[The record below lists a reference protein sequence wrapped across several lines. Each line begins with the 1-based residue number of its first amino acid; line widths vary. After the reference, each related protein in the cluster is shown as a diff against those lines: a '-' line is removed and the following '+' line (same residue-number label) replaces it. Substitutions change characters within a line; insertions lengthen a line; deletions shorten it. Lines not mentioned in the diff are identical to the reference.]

1 MQQEIIDTT
10 AQAAVPKDGGLAL
23 FDLKV
28 TATPLVI
35 TFDVDALNAAVDA
48 VLKPYEGRVVEEG
61 ELAGIKS
68 EMSALNK
75 VKDKLEA
82 ARKDIAGNI
91 SAPVKEFEAQVKAA
105 VQRIIDGRGKLDA
118 QVKAFE
124 QKQRESRRAKVQ
136 AIIDEVIEAANLEG
150 FTIPIDERW
159 LNKSAK
165 EKDIRAEIENIAL
178 REKTRR
184 MEAEQLERAKQDRI
198 AMIEQAVASAGQRY
212 GFDLPVAKFSRLFS
226 LEWETDKALAQ
237 VDEWFAA
244 EAERRKLVSPAPTVE
259 PASVEQP
266 IQQEAPQPATH
277 PEQKAD
283 ITRVLNVRVSYSAPR
298 HNEVM
303 RAIDALREIG
313 IVTFQHA

>member
-1 MQQEIIDTT
+1 MTQQTIDTT
-10 AQAAVPKDGGLAL
+10 AQAAVPTNGGLAL

-48 VLKPYEGRVVEEG
+48 VLEPYEGRIVAENEIP
-61 ELAGIKS
+61 GIKS
-68 EMSALNK
+68 EMAALNK
-75 VKDKLEA
+75 VKEKLEA
-82 ARKDIAGNI
+82 ARKEIAGQI
-91 SAPVKEFEAQVKAA
+91 SAPVKEFEAQVKGI
-105 VQRIIDGRGKLDA
+105 VQRLVDGRGKLDA

-124 QKQRESRRAKVQ
+124 TQQREDRKASVQ
-136 AIIDEVIEAANLEG
+136 AIIDEVLESAKLDG
-150 FTIPIDERW
+150 FTIAIDEQW

-165 EKDIRAEIENIAL
+165 PKDIRAEVENITL

-198 AMIEQAVASAGQRY
+198 LLIEQAVESAGQRY

-226 LEWETDKALAQ
+226 LEWDTNNALAQ

-244 EAERRKLVSPAPTVE
+244 EAERRKPVAHAPVVE
-259 PASVEQP
+259 PATVEQP
-266 IQQEAPQPATH
+266 VQQVAQPTPQPEPT
-277 PEQKAD
+277 PE
-283 ITRVLNVRVSYSAPR
+283 ITRAINVRVAYPASK
-298 HNEVM
+298 HNEIM

-313 IVTFQHA
+313 VVTISQA

>member
-10 AQAAVPKDGGLAL
+10 AQAAVPQDGGLAL

-48 VLKPYEGRVVEEG
+48 VLKPYVGRVVGEG

-82 ARKDIAGNI
+82 ARKDIAGKI

-136 AIIDEVIEAANLEG
+136 AIIDEVLEPAKMDG
-150 FTIPIDERW
+150 FTIDIDERW

-165 EKDIRAEIENIAL
+165 DKDIRAEIENIAL

-184 MEAEQLERAKQDRI
+184 MEVEQLERAKQDRVLL
-198 AMIEQAVASAGQRY
+198 IEQEVARAGERY
-212 GFDLPVAKFSRLFS
+212 GFDLPVAKFARLFS

-237 VDEWFAA
+237 VNEWFSA
-244 EAERRKLVSPAPTVE
+244 EAERRKLVAPAPTVE

-266 IQQEAPQPATH
+266 IQQEAPQPAKQ

-283 ITRVLNVRVSYSAPR
+283 IVHVLNVRVSYSASR
-298 HNEVM
+298 HNDVM

-313 IVTFQHA
+313 IVTFSHA

>member
-10 AQAAVPKDGGLAL
+10 AQAAVPQDGGLAL

-35 TFDVDALNAAVDA
+35 TFDVDVLNAAVDA
-48 VLKPYEGRVVEEG
+48 VLKPYEGRVVGEG

-82 ARKDIAGNI
+82 ARKDIAGQI
-91 SAPVKEFEAQVKAA
+91 SAPVREFEAQVKGA

-136 AIIDEVIEAANLEG
+136 AIIDEVLEPAKLDG
-150 FTIPIDERW
+150 LAIDIDERW

-165 EKDIRAEIENIAL
+165 DKDIRAEVENIAL
-178 REKTRR
+178 REKTRL
-184 MEAEQLERAKQDRI
+184 MEAEQLERARQDRI
-198 AMIEQAVASAGQRY
+198 LLIEQAVESAGKRY

-226 LEWETDKALAQ
+226 LEWDTNNALAQ

-244 EAERRKLVSPAPTVE
+244 EAERRKPVDPAPTVE
-259 PASVEQP
+259 AEPVEQP
-266 IQQEAPQPATH
+266 IQQEAPQPATQ
-277 PEQKAD
+277 PEHKAD
-283 ITRVLNVRVSYSAPR
+283 ITRVLNVRVSYSASR
-298 HNEVM
+298 HNDVM

-313 IVTFQHA
+313 IVTFSHA

>member
-1 MQQEIIDTT
+1 MTQQTIDTT
-10 AQAAVPKDGGLAL
+10 AQAAVPTNGGLAL

-48 VLKPYEGRVVEEG
+48 VLEPYEGRIVAENEIP
-61 ELAGIKS
+61 GIKS
-68 EMSALNK
+68 EMAALNK
-75 VKDKLEA
+75 VKEKLEA
-82 ARKDIAGNI
+82 ARKEIAGQI
-91 SAPVKEFEAQVKAA
+91 SAPVKEFEAQVKGI
-105 VQRIIDGRGKLDA
+105 VQRLVDGRGKLDA

-124 QKQRESRRAKVQ
+124 AQQREDRKASVQ
-136 AIIDEVIEAANLEG
+136 AIIDEVLEAAKLDC

-165 EKDIRAEIENIAL
+165 EKDIRAEIENITL

-198 AMIEQAVASAGQRY
+198 AMIEQAVESAGQRY

-244 EAERRKLVSPAPTVE
+244 EAERRKPVAPAPTVE
-259 PASVEQP
+259 AAPVEQP
-266 IQQEAPQPATH
+266 VQPVVQPTPQPEPT
-277 PEQKAD
+277 PE
-283 ITRVLNVRVSYSAPR
+283 IMRVINVRVAYIASR
-298 HNEVM
+298 HNDIM
-303 RAIDALREIG
+303 RAIDALREVG
-313 IVTFQHA
+313 VVTISQA